1 MHRKMKIQ
9 RYWMF
14 LFLSVF
20 CISTFC
26 ACGQKPTKQTTQR
39 KTITASKMMAME
51 KEYDSELT
59 GVIKSIEKDAE
70 TITILETATAAETI
84 LTYNDM
90 TEAMNQYGDIKTVEQ
105 FSIGDIVEVFF
116 WSKNNEIVK
125 IENSDSAWTYEDVKK
140 FSIRREDQIFKI
152 VDHKYQYDPVSLL
165 VIQDGKLTDLLT
177 VNEYDTLSI
186 QGIGSRIYSI
196 TIKKGHGY
204 VRFKNYEQFVG
215 GMVEIGYGIIRNV
228 SEDMLLTVPEGTY
241 RMVMEHGQ
249 LSAEK
254 QIVVEQGQELTIDLS
269 AYQTKVDKTGRVY
282 FLVEPEGAQLNIN
295 GVPVVYNDAV
305 ELNFGKNIIQ
315 VFADNYTSYTGTL
328 NVKKAYQVVKI
339 HLAQDSSEAE
349 VVSTGDEEAANTN
362 TETQDNNSSN
372 SNQTEN
378 NEDNNND
385 NNENEDNNTDEENN
399 DNTESTDQSVENS
412 EENTDNSTQGDS
424 NNTETKDT
432 TNSKTD
438 KDSQKDNDSKE
449 NDKKDKDKNKDKE
462 SEDTTIEPANT
473 ETTEIDKKHT
483 ITVNSPKDVK
493 VYVNGDY
500 VGKSPVS
507 FSKIIGTFTIALSK
521 DGYKTASYTLTMED
535 DKESSFLSFP
545 DLVEE
550 DS

>member
-1 MHRKMKIQ
+1 MHRKIKIQ
-9 RYWMF
+9 KYWIF

-20 CISTFC
+20 CISMFC

-59 GVIKSIEKDAE
+59 GVIKSIERDAE
-70 TITILETATAAETI
+70 TITVLETATAAETI

-165 VIQDGKLTDLLT
+165 VIQDGKLTDLLA
-177 VNEYDTLSI
+177 VNAYDTLSV

-315 VFADNYTSYTGTL
+315 VFADKYTSYTGTL
-328 NVKKAYQVVKI
+328 NVRKAYQVVKI

-349 VVSTGDEEAANTN
+349 VVSTSDEENTD
-362 TETQDNNSSN
+362 TETQNNDSSG
-372 SNQTEN
+372 NQTEN
-378 NEDNNND
+378 EEDNNSNQEDENESND
-385 NNENEDNNTDEENN
+385 NNDNENSDNENQENN
-399 DNTESTDQSVENS
+399 DESNSQPVEDS
-412 EENTDNSTQGDS
+412 E
-424 NNTETKDT
+424 NNTRDT
-432 TNSKTD
+432 TNSETD
-438 KDSQKDNDSKE
+438 KDNQKDSDSKE
-449 NDKKDKDKNKDKE
+449 NDKKDKDKE
-462 SEDTTIEPANT
+462 SEDTTIKPADT

-507 FSKIIGTFTIALSK
+507 FSKIIGTFTVALSK

-550 DS
+550 ES